1 MQDIQRPQKMKDN
14 LILIIGIIA
23 VAAMLRAPLTAVG
36 PVINEIRDDLLI
48 SNTVAGLLTTIP
60 LLIFAAVSP
69 FVSKAVA
76 KFSMPVTIFYAIL
89 LLIVSL
95 YIRTFGTLEWFV
107 LGTILLGVAISI
119 GNVTLPT
126 YAKWKFPLQIGFV
139 TSIYSSTMNLTAGIG
154 SGVSVPLAE
163 LSGWGYKLSLTIW
176 IVIAIAAMILW
187 IPQLRGE
194 GRSMKAA
201 SRNVNGAPKRRMSQS
216 KMAWAIAIMFALQST
231 TFYTNVAWLP
241 SILMDKGYSPETAG
255 YFFMFCQFAQLPM
268 TFLFPILASK
278 VDNQRVIVFFITGL
292 LMTGYLFL
300 FADAFVMLVIS
311 MIFIG
316 FGTGAAFSTCM
327 LLFSLKARTDTGSIS
342 LSGFGQSIGYLLAA
356 IGPFLMGYLYD
367 VTGTWTPALFSYLI
381 IVMMFFGAGM
391 VATRKFYIEDELEGE
406 V

>member
-1 MQDIQRPQKMKDN
+1 MQDIQRSQKMKDN
-14 LILIIGIIA
+14 IILIIGIIA

-107 LGTILLGVAISI
+107 LGTILLGVAISV

-154 SGVSVPLAE
+154 SGVSVPLSE

-187 IPQLRGE
+187 IPQLRGAGKRVRTE
-194 GRSMKAA
+194 AD
-201 SRNVNGAPKRRMSQS
+201 NVSAEPKRKISQS

-278 VDNQRVIVFFITGL
+278 VESQRVIVIFITGL
-292 LMTGYLFL
+292 LATGYGFL
-300 FADAFVMLVIS
+300 FAEAFGLLIIS

-327 LLFSLKARTDTGSIS
+327 LLFSLKARTDRGSIS

-367 VTGTWTPALFSYLI
+367 VTGTWTPAQFSYLI
-381 IVMMFFGAGM
+381 VVGLFFGAGM

>member
-1 MQDIQRPQKMKDN
+1 MQDIKQPQRLKDN
-14 LILIIGIIA
+14 ILLIIGIIA

-48 SNTVAGLLTTIP
+48 TNTVAGLLTTIP
-60 LLIFAAVSP
+60 LLTFAAVSP

-76 KFSMPVTIFYAIL
+76 RFSMPVTIFYAIIL
-89 LLIVSL
+89 LVASL

-107 LGTILLGVAISI
+107 LGTVLLGVAISV
-119 GNVTLPT
+119 GNVTLPS

-139 TSIYSSTMNLTAGIG
+139 TAIYSSTMNLTAGLG
-154 SGVSVPLAE
+154 SGISVPLAQM
-163 LSGWGYKLSLTIW
+163 SGWGYKLSLTIW
-176 IVIAIAAMILW
+176 IVIAIVALIIW
-187 IPQLRGE
+187 IPQLRGAE
-194 GRSMKAA
+194 GVQPA
-201 SRNVNGAPKRRMSQS
+201 SDNVSGTPKRKMRQS

-241 SILMDKGYSPETAG
+241 SILMAKGFSPDTAG
-255 YFFMFCQFAQLPM
+255 YLFMFCQFVQLPM

-278 VDNQRVIVFFITGL
+278 VDSQRVIVMFITGL

-300 FADAFVMLVIS
+300 FAETFGLLVIS

-356 IGPFLMGYLYD
+356 IGPFLIGYLYD
-367 VTGTWTPALFSYLI
+367 VTGTWTPAMFFYLV
-381 IVMMFFGAGM
+381 IVVMFFGAGM
-391 VATRKFYIEDELEGE
+391 VATRKFYIEDELESR

>member
-1 MQDIQRPQKMKDN
+1 MQDIKKPQKLKDN
-14 LILIIGIIA
+14 ILLVIGIIA

-48 SNTVAGLLTTIP
+48 TNTVAGLLTTIP
-60 LLIFAAVSP
+60 LLTFAAVSP
-69 FVSKAVA
+69 LVSKAVA
-76 KFSMPVTIFYAIL
+76 RFSMPVTIFYAII

-95 YIRTFGTLEWFV
+95 YIRTFGSLEWFV
-107 LGTILLGVAISI
+107 LGTVLLGVAISV
-119 GNVTLPT
+119 GNVTLPS
-126 YAKWKFPLQIGFV
+126 YAKWKFPLQMGFI
-139 TSIYSSTMNLTAGIG
+139 TSIYSSTMNLTAGLG

-163 LSGWGYKLSLTIW
+163 MSGLGYKLSLSIW
-176 IVIAIAAMILW
+176 IVIAIVAMIIW
-187 IPQLRGE
+187 IPQLRGT
-194 GRSMKAA
+194 GRGLQAA
-201 SRNVNGAPKRRMSQS
+201 KGDVSGAPKRKMRQS

-278 VDNQRVIVFFITGL
+278 VDSQRVIVMFITGL
-292 LMTGYLFL
+292 MLTGYLLL
-300 FADAFVMLVIS
+300 FAESFGLLVIS

-327 LLFSLKARTDTGSIS
+327 LLFSLKARTDAGSIS
-342 LSGFGQSIGYLLAA
+342 LSGFGQSIGYLFAA
-356 IGPFLMGYLYD
+356 IGPFLIGYLYD
-367 VTGTWTPALFSYLI
+367 VTDSWTPALFLYLL

-391 VATRKFYIEDELEGE
+391 VATRKFYIEDELENR

>member
-1 MQDIQRPQKMKDN
+1 MQDIQQPGRLKDN
-14 LILIIGIIA
+14 IILIIGIIA

-36 PVINEIRDDLLI
+36 PVINEIREDLMI
-48 SNTVAGLLTTIP
+48 TNTVAGLLTTIP
-60 LLIFAAVSP
+60 LLTFAAVSP

-76 KFSMPVTIFYAIL
+76 KFTIPLTIFYAIIL
-89 LLIVSL
+89 LAVAL
-95 YIRTFGTLEWFV
+95 YIRTLGSLEWFII
-107 LGTILLGVAISI
+107 GTILLGVAISV
-119 GNVTLPT
+119 GNVTLPS

-139 TSIYSSTMNLTAGIG
+139 TAMYSSTMNLTAGLG
-154 SGVSVPLAE
+154 SGLSVPLAE
-163 LSGWGYKLSLTIW
+163 MSGLGYKLSLTIW
-176 IVIAIAAMILW
+176 IVIAVVAMILW
-187 IPQLRGE
+187 IPQLRGT
-194 GRSMKAA
+194 GQSTRTAGGSV
-201 SRNVNGAPKRRMSQS
+201 SPAPKRRMRQS

-241 SILMDKGYSPETAG
+241 SILMDKGFSPEMAG

-278 VDNQRVIVFFITGL
+278 VDSQKVIVIFITGL
-292 LMTGYLFL
+292 LLTGYLLL
-300 FADAFVMLVIS
+300 FAGSYGLLVIS

-356 IGPFLMGYLYD
+356 IGPFLMGYLFD
-367 VTGTWTPALFSYLI
+367 LTGTWTPVLFLYLI
-381 IVMMFFGAGM
+381 IVALFFGAGM
-391 VATRKFYIEDELEGE
+391 VATRKFYIEDELEDE